1 MYSAWQ
7 CLYIEY
13 RGAKNNLQQMKERGE
28 KMPKLKIN
36 ESELRCRTLR
46 GCIKNAQEIQG
57 INTIKTAE
65 LTGIPVSTLYA
76 RLKNPDDFS
85 LRELRDV
92 FRVLKIPEKE
102 KERIAREVI

>member
-1 MYSAWQ
+1 VIR
-7 CLYIEY
+7 LP
-13 RGAKNNLQQMKERGE
+13 R
-28 KMPKLKIN
+28 LKVN
-36 ESELRCRTLR
+36 ESELRCRKLR

-57 INTIKTAE
+57 INTVKTAE

-85 LRELRDV
+85 VRELRDV

>member
-1 MYSAWQ
+1 MR
-7 CLYIEY
+7 LL
-13 RGAKNNLQQMKERGE
+13 R
-28 KMPKLKIN
+28 LKVN
-36 ESELRCRTLR
+36 ESELRCRKLR

-85 LRELRDV
+85 VRELRDV

>member
-1 MYSAWQ
+1 
-7 CLYIEY
+7 
-13 RGAKNNLQQMKERGE
+13 
-28 KMPKLKIN
+28 MPKLKIN

-76 RLKNPDDFS
+76 RLKIQTIS
-85 LRELRDV
+85 V
-92 FRVLKIPEKE
+92 
-102 KERIAREVI
+102 

>member
-1 MYSAWQ
+1 M
-7 CLYIEY
+7 
-13 RGAKNNLQQMKERGE
+13 KNNLQQMKERGE

-65 LTGIPVSTLYA
+65 LTGYSGKHIICKTQKSRRFQFEGT
-76 RLKNPDDFS
+76 
-85 LRELRDV
+85 
-92 FRVLKIPEKE
+92 
-102 KERIAREVI
+102 

>member
-1 MYSAWQ
+1 MR
-7 CLYIEY
+7 LL
-13 RGAKNNLQQMKERGE
+13 R
-28 KMPKLKIN
+28 LKVN
-36 ESELRCRTLR
+36 ESELRCRKLR

-76 RLKNPDDFS
+76 RLKKPDDFS
-85 LRELRDV
+85 VRELRDV

>member
-1 MYSAWQ
+1 M
-7 CLYIEY
+7 
-13 RGAKNNLQQMKERGE
+13 RVPR
-28 KMPKLKIN
+28 LKVN
-36 ESELRCRTLR
+36 ESELRGRKLR

-85 LRELRDV
+85 VGELRAV
-92 FRVLKIPEKE
+92 FRVLKITSEE

>member
-1 MYSAWQ
+1 M
-7 CLYIEY
+7 
-13 RGAKNNLQQMKERGE
+13 QQMKERGE

-36 ESELRCRTLR
+36 ESELRCRKLR

-76 RLKNPDDFS
+76 RLKTPDDFS
-85 LRELRDV
+85 VGELRAV
-92 FRVLKIPEKE
+92 FRVLKITSEE

>member
-1 MYSAWQ
+1 M
-7 CLYIEY
+7 
-13 RGAKNNLQQMKERGE
+13 ERDGSEKKVRWE